1 MGNITVSS
9 ADRQHYI
16 DWIRVL
22 AFFLLIFFH
31 CAMPF
36 VTFGWEV
43 KDQTRSVGL
52 SRLIFWLHQWRLPLL
67 FFISGVGIH
76 FSLKNRT
83 VLKFAGERF
92 VRLFI
97 PLAFAMLFTIPLQ
110 VYFEKLQEGKISGSY
125 AAFYP
130 SVWTFIPYPEGTLNW
145 SHMWFVVYLF
155 VYCLLLLPVF
165 ALFRTRVLADWKDR
179 FVTALSGNPITVL
192 LLALPFIGYYFT
204 LFLKYPIQASLV
216 DDWFLFL
223 FSLTFLFF
231 GYLLGGNPRFWANC
245 EKYRLL
251 YAGIAVVC
259 IVGLYYEYWWD
270 HSMPKKKDGRIY
282 LYGLLN
288 AFHIWTLIL
297 AIVGFAKK
305 YLNFSNPFLRYA
317 NEAVY
322 PYYILH
328 QTVIVAFGYYVVQWP
343 ISIYMKLIILII
355 LCFSTVGILYHW
367 IIKRFFLTRILYGL
381 KVRRSGKHRETPGAR
396 EPLNAG

>member
-1 MGNITVSS
+1 MRNT
-9 ADRQHYI
+9 AERQFYI

-36 VTFGWEV
+36 VTFGWEI
-43 KDQTRSVGL
+43 KDQDRSVGL
-52 SRLIFWLHQWRLPLL
+52 SRLIYWLHQWRLPLL

-97 PLAFAMLFTIPLQ
+97 PLVFAMLFTIPLQ
-110 VYFEKLQEGKISGSY
+110 VYYEKLQEGKITGSY

-130 SVWTFIPYPEGTLNW
+130 SVWKFIPYPEGSLSW

-155 VYCLLLLPVF
+155 VFCLLLLPVF
-165 ALFRTRVLADWKDR
+165 ALFRIRAIADWKER
-179 FVTALSGNPITVL
+179 AVTALSGNPFTIL
-192 LLALPFIGYYFT
+192 LVALPFIAYYFT
-204 LFLKYPIQASLV
+204 LYLKYPIQTSLL

-223 FSLTFLFF
+223 FSLTFFFF
-231 GYLLGGNPRFWANC
+231 GYLLGGNTRFWENC
-245 EKYRLL
+245 EKYRFL
-251 YAGIAVVC
+251 YVAIALVC
-259 IVGLYYEYWWD
+259 IVLLYKGYWWD
-270 HSMPKKKDGRIY
+270 RALPKKKDGRIY
-282 LYGLLN
+282 LYGILN
-288 AFHIWTLIL
+288 AVHIWTLIL
-297 AIVGFAKK
+297 SILGFAKK

-317 NEAVY
+317 NQAVY

-328 QTVIVAFGYYVVQWP
+328 QTVIVAFGYYVVQWRLP
-343 ISIYMKLIILII
+343 VFIKLVILII

-367 IIKRFFLTRILYGL
+367 VIKRSVLTRILYGI
-381 KVRRSGKHRETPGAR
+381 KIRRQPPDRPV
-396 EPLNAG
+396 NAG